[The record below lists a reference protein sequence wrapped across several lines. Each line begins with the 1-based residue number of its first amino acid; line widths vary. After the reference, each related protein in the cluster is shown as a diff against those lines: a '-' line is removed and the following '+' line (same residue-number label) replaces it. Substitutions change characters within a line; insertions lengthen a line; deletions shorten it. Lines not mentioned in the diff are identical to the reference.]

1 MVDWYLPGPSTPA
14 EGVPALRAF
23 AARDCY
29 LPGPSTPTLFRRPY
43 PIVRPLRIRKA
54 VRGYREQERRDK
66 ADTASVQAARRRVRV
81 ELLGTIALHW
91 KPYRLDKF
99 EWDYHRIPLT
109 HKASVE
115 HRGLPRDGRSW
126 RIRSALA

>member
-1 MVDWYLPGPSTPA
+1 MTP
-14 EGVPALRAF
+14 PLTRRA
-23 AARDCY
+23 
-29 LPGPSTPTLFRRPY
+29 
-43 PIVRPLRIRKA
+43 
-54 VRGYREQERRDK
+54 
-66 ADTASVQAARRRVRV
+66 

-91 KPYRLDKF
+91 KPYRLDEF

-109 HKASVE
+109 QEASVE

>member
-1 MVDWYLPGPSTPA
+1 MASGRTAEERKTP
-14 EGVPALRAF
+14 
-23 AARDCY
+23 
-29 LPGPSTPTLFRRPY
+29 
-43 PIVRPLRIRKA
+43 PLTR
-54 VRGYREQERRDK
+54 
-66 ADTASVQAARRRVRV
+66 RV

-109 HKASVE
+109 QEASVE

-126 RIRSALA
+126 RIRSALAYGQDAVNSCGL